1 MIYARIQSDLVEG
14 QEKDSKSP
22 ASNCQE
28 SIPSRCS
35 LNPNSLVNKSCA
47 KKRICLGEGHADAFS
62 NVARNIYF
70 RRIKSLHIRTYQNL
84 LSSPVTVGSYLP
96 FLQPNTTP
104 LAFGG
109 EIQAGGRRELPGDP
123 QAPRQGMSD
132 AIAGRGLGAAPQPP
146 SGLPTPNPPPP
157 PEAPLRPG
165 SRRGSGHRHLTA
177 PAGSSPRELGFGR
190 ERGSTQSI
198 SCPSCP
204 GGQGGVP
211 ADRPPPAPQRG
222 ARCAS
227 QHRRFPRV
235 RVPCHVHGT
244 GGPRS
249 CRGQVTSAW
258 PTGTPVPSRDAP
270 LGLGLS
276 CFEL

>member
-157 PEAPLRPG
+157 PPRRLR
-165 SRRGSGHRHLTA
+165 SA
-177 PAGSSPRELGFGR
+177 PAA
-190 ERGSTQSI
+190 
-198 SCPSCP
+198 
-204 GGQGGVP
+204 GGE
-211 ADRPPPAPQRG
+211 ADTAI
-222 ARCAS
+222 
-227 QHRRFPRV
+227 
-235 RVPCHVHGT
+235 
-244 GGPRS
+244 
-249 CRGQVTSAW
+249 
-258 PTGTPVPSRDAP
+258 
-270 LGLGLS
+270 
-276 CFEL
+276 

>member
-157 PEAPLRPG
+157 PPGGSAPPRQPAGKRTPPSNGPGRLQPPGAGVWQGKRQHPEHLLPLLPGGAGGGAGGQAPSRPAARSTVRIPASPLPAG
-165 SRRGSGHRHLTA
+165 PCSLPCPRDRGSQELPGAGYLCLAHGHPCSQPRCT
-177 PAGSSPRELGFGR
+177 PGAGVEL
-190 ERGSTQSI
+190 
-198 SCPSCP
+198 
-204 GGQGGVP
+204 
-211 ADRPPPAPQRG
+211 
-222 ARCAS
+222 
-227 QHRRFPRV
+227 
-235 RVPCHVHGT
+235 
-244 GGPRS
+244 
-249 CRGQVTSAW
+249 
-258 PTGTPVPSRDAP
+258 
-270 LGLGLS
+270 L
-276 CFEL
+276 